1 MLRPLIILLFQ
12 SAYQSTT
19 SGKFQD
25 AVVKFRN
32 ILLSV
37 TLLIVDNKSEISE
50 VSDYVHNVILV
61 MVVICKSEFL
71 LHTTGDVSN
80 FTISSSLS

>member
-1 MLRPLIILLFQ
+1 MFPFQ

-37 TLLIVDNKSEISE
+37 TLLVVDNKSEISE
-50 VSDYVHNVILV
+50 VSECVWGGAMYMCECEYVCYVCVCTHVNGYTR
-61 MVVICKSEFL
+61 S
-71 LHTTGDVSN
+71 DVRTLN
-80 FTISSSLS
+80 IW

>member
-1 MLRPLIILLFQ
+1 MFPFQ

-37 TLLIVDNKSEISE
+37 TLLVVDNKSEISE
-50 VSDYVHNVILV
+50 VSECVCVGGGYVHV
-61 MVVICKSEFL
+61 
-71 LHTTGDVSN
+71 
-80 FTISSSLS
+80 

>member
-1 MLRPLIILLFQ
+1 MQNLQ

-37 TLLIVDNKSEISE
+37 TLLVVDNKSEISK
-50 VSDYVHNVILV
+50 VSVCVEREREKVHACE
-61 MVVICKSEFL
+61 MVY
-71 LHTTGDVSN
+71 TGIIASFGN
-80 FTISSSLS
+80 GHHL

>member
-1 MLRPLIILLFQ
+1 MLLLFLCIHRQEAGTRGGKPAVGLKLATLVQNLQ

-37 TLLIVDNKSEISE
+37 TLLVVDSKSEISE
-50 VSDYVHNVILV
+50 VSVCVCGNGHHLY
-61 MVVICKSEFL
+61 
-71 LHTTGDVSN
+71 
-80 FTISSSLS
+80 

>member
-1 MLRPLIILLFQ
+1 MDMFPYQ

-37 TLLIVDNKSEISE
+37 TLLVVDNKSEISE
-50 VSDYVHNVILV
+50 VSECVCVCGRGGYVHV
-61 MVVICKSEFL
+61 
-71 LHTTGDVSN
+71 
-80 FTISSSLS
+80 